1 MPKKILICVTGG
13 IAAYKTL
20 ELIRILA
27 EKNFTLQV
35 AMSKAAQE
43 FISPLSFKTLSQN
56 RVAVSLFEFSN
67 HAEIEHI
74 QLAQSFDMIVVAP
87 ATANIIA
94 KFATGLA
101 DDLISTILLASN
113 VPLLFAPAMNCEM
126 WQKKV
131 VQENIQ
137 KIQKQ
142 KAIVLEP
149 QEGSL
154 ACGSY
159 GLGKMQ
165 EPEFIADFI
174 YNYFFSQKNFAGKKI
189 FAGKNILISLGATR
203 EYLDPFR
210 FISNAS
216 SGKMG
221 LALANLFLQQGAKV
235 ILVCGDTRISIPS
248 IFHCEQ
254 ALTTEEMKEKIL
266 NLAPNYDC
274 IIMCAAVSD
283 YRSQNLAKE
292 KTKQDSWQLSLKKT
306 TDILAELGKNKK
318 KGQLLVGFA
327 AESNAIDIYA
337 KEKLKEKNIDL
348 IFANK
353 IGSKDSGFESDN
365 SEYQI
370 FSRQENTELK
380 KSTKKE
386 AALELILWI
395 EKLLTRKA

>member
-1 MPKKILICVTGG
+1 
-13 IAAYKTL
+13 
-20 ELIRILA
+20 
-27 EKNFTLQV
+27 
-35 AMSKAAQE
+35 
-43 FISPLSFKTLSQN
+43 
-56 RVAVSLFEFSN
+56 
-67 HAEIEHI
+67 
-74 QLAQSFDMIVVAP
+74 
-87 ATANIIA
+87 
-94 KFATGLA
+94 
-101 DDLISTILLASN
+101 
-113 VPLLFAPAMNCEM
+113 
-126 WQKKV
+126 
-131 VQENIQ
+131 
-137 KIQKQ
+137 
-142 KAIVLEP
+142 
-149 QEGSL
+149 
-154 ACGSY
+154 
-159 GLGKMQ
+159 
-165 EPEFIADFI
+165 
-174 YNYFFSQKNFAGKKI
+174 
-189 FAGKNILISLGATR
+189 
-203 EYLDPFR
+203 
-210 FISNAS
+210 
-216 SGKMG
+216 MG

-235 ILVCGDTRISIPS
+235 ILVCGDTRIPMPS

-254 ALTTEEMKEKIL
+254 ALTTEKMKEKIL

>member
-27 EKNFTLQV
+27 EKNFTIQV
-35 AMSKAAQE
+35 AMSKAAQN
-43 FISPLSFKTLSQN
+43 FISPLSFETLSQN
-56 RVAVSLFEFSN
+56 KVGCSLFEFSN
-67 HAEIEHI
+67 NAEIEHI
-74 QLAQSFDMIVVAP
+74 QLAQSFAIIVVAP

-94 KFATGLA
+94 KFACGIA

-113 VPLLFAPAMNCEM
+113 VPLIFAPAMNCEM

-142 KAIVLEP
+142 GAVVLEP

-165 EPEFIADFI
+165 EAKVIADFI
-174 YNYFFSQKNFAGKKI
+174 YNYFSSSKNFACKKT
-189 FAGKNILISLGATR
+189 FASKKILISLGATR

-221 LALANLFLQQGAKV
+221 LELANLFLEQGAEV
-235 ILVCGDTRISIPS
+235 FLVCGDIRIPIPS
-248 IFHCEQ
+248 VFDYQ
-254 ALTTEEMKEKIL
+254 KVLTTEEMKEKML
-266 NLAPNYDC
+266 SLAPNYDC

-283 YRSQNLAKE
+283 YRSQNLGKE
-292 KTKQDSWQLSLKKT
+292 KTKQDSWQVSLKKT

-327 AESNAIDIYA
+327 AETSYLETYPNSYSVAFA
-337 KEKLKEKNIDL
+337 KRQFTEQIMVDPIENVHEK
-348 IFANK
+348 F
-353 IGSKDSGFESDN
+353 
-365 SEYQI
+365 
-370 FSRQENTELK
+370 
-380 KSTKKE
+380 KSTE
-386 AALELILWI
+386 RSSQGLFRNGFLIY
-395 EKLLTRKA
+395 KY